1 MEIFAL
7 ITLNIAMG
15 LGLYIFL
22 SLRMTKIV
30 KENQG
35 KQLENRV
42 RMVYSDF
49 IRDSSQTIELLES
62 KIKGLR
68 DLTIRSE
75 KVLEYLKEESSVGSG
90 VSIQL
95 QNLINQS
102 KDVLDGHSSP
112 NKAEQSYPVASYP
125 LTAASHTIPF
135 TVTSKNITSYQEIK
149 TSRPIEEESKVR
161 RTRETPKE
169 DTNLGIIAGIGKK
182 VKSAMGLDSIL
193 PTSQVSKEPS
203 RENLT
208 NKLAYIVE
216 GDPFEMDEED
226 TIHDIEEEKRR
237 EEGSFLSALKE
248 VSKEPRRGDSVEISL
263 ESVLADLPSS
273 STKID
278 KVVHLLKKGY
288 SHEEIADG
296 LDLGTREVSLIE
308 TVRLERG
315 RRR

>member
-22 SLRMTKIV
+22 SLRMTKII

-62 KIKGLR
+62 KIRGLR
-68 DLTIRSE
+68 DLTGRSE
-75 KVLEYLKEESSVGSG
+75 KILEYLKEESSVGSG

-102 KDVLDGHSSP
+102 KDVLDGHGSP
-112 NKAEQSYPVASYP
+112 NKKEQAYPSYN
-125 LTAASHTIPF
+125 LTESTHSVPF
-135 TVTSKNITSYQEIK
+135 TATSKNIASYQEIK
-149 TSRPIEEESKVR
+149 TNRPIEEEPKNR
-161 RTRETPKE
+161 RTVETPKE

-182 VKSAMGLDSIL
+182 VKSVMGLDSLVLSTQIH
-193 PTSQVSKEPS
+193 KEPS
-203 RENLT
+203 RQNLT

-237 EEGSFLSALKE
+237 EEGSFLSTLKE
-248 VSKEPRRGDSVEISL
+248 VSKEPRKGDTVEISL
-263 ESVLADLPSS
+263 ESVLADLPPS